1 MARKQEAANGSNPE
15 AEEQEPNSMGQ
26 DLKAEQED
34 VSETAD
40 ARAEVDLSET
50 LQISADE
57 LENASKEDLLAH
69 LEELQTQAEEYLDG
83 WQRARAE
90 FINYKNRVNREREE
104 ARARI
109 AGEVILQYL
118 DVMDDLERALQ
129 DQPSNEDSRAW
140 AEGIEMIHLKLKAI
154 LESEGVEPIEGQGQP
169 FDPLYH
175 EAISYEES
183 DEYNNSQVIDV
194 VQKGYKL
201 GDRVLRPAMVRV
213 AK

>member
-1 MARKQEAANGSNPE
+1 MARKKDSTNGSSPE
-15 AEEQEPNSMGQ
+15 ADEKDTKSLEEDQE
-26 DLKAEQED
+26 AEQEKP
-34 VSETAD
+34 SETSAPGSAVELKD
-40 ARAEVDLSET
+40 ALD
-50 LQISADE
+50 ISADE
-57 LENASKEDLLAH
+57 LEDASKEDLIAN
-69 LEELQTQAEEYLDG
+69 LEQLQRQAEDYLDG

-90 FINYKNRVNREREE
+90 FINFKNRVNREREE
-104 ARARI
+104 ARTRI

-129 DQPSNEDSRAW
+129 DQPSNDDYEAW

-154 LESEGVEPIEGQGQP
+154 LDSEGVEPIEGEGVQ
-169 FDPLYH
+169 FNPLYH

-183 DEYNNSQVIDV
+183 EEFENSQVIGV